1 MLELGQIAPDFT
13 LKDHNDLEVRLGDL
27 RGSWV
32 VLYFYPKD
40 DTPGCTVEACEFTD
54 GLERFQGLSARVF
67 GISPDSPASHRKFI
81 AKHSLK
87 VGLLSD
93 PEHGMIE
100 RYRAWGEKNMY
111 GKKSF
116 GVVRS
121 TVLLD
126 PAGRVAKHWPKVSAA
141 GHAGEVAAAL
151 SELQGAPAGPRIA
164 QPAEQ
169 KAAKD
174 KVAKDKA
181 AKNKAAKAQPAR
193 KMAAKAGPDCKSSA
207 EDEVNKMVN
216 EIMKELKMRELER
229 SRARNAKVKPA
240 SKTTART
247 VKKVAVRSAA
257 TKASATKGA
266 AAKASAAKS
275 AAAQSARGDSK
286 AGSESSAA
294 PGDTKTKQARAKTQ
308 PKSAR
313 RSKG

>member
-151 SELQGAPAGPRIA
+151 AELQGAPAGPRIA
-164 QPAEQ
+164 QPA
-169 KAAKD
+169 
-174 KVAKDKA
+174 KDKA
-181 AKNKAAKAQPAR
+181 AKNKAAKNKASKAQPAR
-193 KMAAKAGPDCKSSA
+193 KMAAKAGPDWESRTIEEMA
-207 EDEVNKMVN
+207 N
-216 EIMKELKMRELER
+216 EIVKELER
-229 SRARNAKVKPA
+229 LQSRDAKVKPA

-275 AAAQSARGDSK
+275 AAAQSARGASK

-294 PGDTKTKQARAKTQ
+294 PRDTKTKQARAKTQ

>member
-54 GLERFQGLSARVF
+54 ALERFQGLSARVF

-81 AKHSLK
+81 AKHSLE

-93 PEHGMIE
+93 PEHAMIE
-100 RYRAWGEKNMY
+100 RYGAWGEKNMY

-181 AKNKAAKAQPAR
+181 AKNKAAKNKASKAQPAR
-193 KMAAKAGPDCKSSA
+193 KMAAKAGPDWESRTIEEMA
-207 EDEVNKMVN
+207 N
-216 EIMKELKMRELER
+216 EIVKELER
-229 SRARNAKVKPA
+229 LQSRDAKVKPA

-275 AAAQSARGDSK
+275 AAAQSARGASK

-294 PGDTKTKQARAKTQ
+294 PRDTKTKQARAKTQ